1 VQRVECNYWTQ
12 EIDTRPFGPPYNTSL
27 YEYDE
32 EAGGYSCFFGNSNG
46 MAANFKK
53 LNDLALGIWTDKY
66 TESVYIKMALYN
78 GVGGVFT
85 YVSMR
90 FLFGSTGV
98 LYPPHMVSI
107 ESVDFEPY
115 DRPQDIVRLALEI
128 IFLFWIG
135 YDVGKCIIDA
145 WYVFKRLPPA
155 VLPLMFCFAGATRLG
170 AETNTR
176 RYGCTPLPFPRCFF
190 VTLCQPY
197 SKSLPSYASVTS
209 SRDSRK

>member
-1 VQRVECNYWTQ
+1 VIICNTLV
-12 EIDTRPFGPPYNTSL
+12 R
-27 YEYDE
+27 YDE

-66 TESVYIKMALYN
+66 TESVYIKMAFYN

-135 YDVGKCIIDA
+135 YNVGKSIIDA
-145 WYVFKRLPPA
+145 WYVHVPALGRDRPPQLCRRHSVSQAPHALGRRQAPDAMA
-155 VLPLMFCFAGATRLG
+155 VRSP
-170 AETNTR
+170 
-176 RYGCTPLPFPRCFF
+176 PP
-190 VTLCQPY
+190 
-197 SKSLPSYASVTS
+197 PSRVVFL
-209 SRDSRK
+209 